1 MKYLTYDGLRT
12 LTNLIKGDINGISGN
27 VIPTFEEVYD
37 NLINLDEDT
46 SGHTEGSFQSA
57 EGLHG
62 LRYIN
67 GAFEVAV
74 PTYTPVTPSSGD
86 NPSEEGWYEET
97 SGTYSPTDDTTPTQ
111 GKTYYEK
118 TVSWTEVQEKAVGEI
133 EVIPAFSQKTYTGS
147 AQTVITA
154 GEGTGDMYYYLSDSS
169 TAPASNAYSTSLPTL
184 TNATAGTYY
193 LWYYSAETS
202 QYKATT
208 PTYVVW
214 PGTADHMLM
223 QKATPTITK
232 SETSVSLGSG
242 QMTYDVTI
250 SAVTDGI
257 VTVSSS
263 DTAVAT
269 IANPSG
275 NTYRISAVATGS
287 CTINISVAA
296 GDNYVAASDSISV
309 SVTIASNTLNDNSWA
324 TISAISAAGTAS
336 SYWSVGDCKE
346 ITLNGTV
353 GTLALSNQKLC
364 VYILGFDHNSAIEG
378 SGITFGGFKTAVTGG
393 TDVCLIDG
401 HYNSYTTNGSKWFN
415 MNHWGNYNYG
425 GWAASDVRY
434 DVLGST
440 NSAPS
445 SYGSARTTSSTGN
458 NPTNT
463 CATSPVSN
471 TLMAA
476 LPSDLRAVM
485 KPITKYTDN
494 KGNSSTAAANVTT
507 TIDYLP
513 LMSEYE
519 VFGSTTYANTNEAT
533 NQARYAYYANN
544 NSRVKYRH
552 SSTGSTAY
560 WWLRSPNRSS
570 ASFFVFVSTDGS
582 VSIYYSRISTG
593 LAPLI
598 LI

>member
-1 MKYLTYDGLRT
+1 MKYLNDSGLHT
-12 LTNLIKGDINGISGN
+12 LVDAIKGDLSNFSGT

-37 NLINLDEDT
+37 NLINIDEDT

-133 EVIPAFSQKTYTGS
+133 EVIPEFSQKTYTGS
-147 AQTVITA
+147 AQVVVTA

-169 TAPASNAYSTSLPTL
+169 TSPASNAYSTSLPTL
-184 TNATAGTYY
+184 MNATADTYY

-232 SETSVSLGSG
+232 SETSISLGSG

-250 SAVTDGI
+250 AAVTDGI

-263 DTAVAT
+263 DTSVAT
-269 IANPSG
+269 IANPSE
-275 NTYRISAVATGS
+275 NTYRISAVATGN

-336 SYWSVGDCKE
+336 SYWNVGDCKE

-364 VYILGFDHNSAIEG
+364 VYILGFNHNSAIEG
-378 SGITFGGFKTAVTGG
+378 NGITFGGFKTAVTSGK
-393 TDVCLIDG
+393 DVCLIDG

-434 DVLGST
+434 DILGST

-458 NPTNT
+458 NPSDT

-494 KGNSSTAAANVTT
+494 KGNSSTAAANVTA

-519 VFGSTTYANTNEAT
+519 VFGSTSYANTNEAT
-533 NQARYAYYANN
+533 NQARYTYYANN

-552 SSTGSTAY
+552 SSNGSTAI
-560 WWLRSPNRSS
+560 WWLRSPNRSD
-570 ASFFVFVSTDGS
+570 AYGFVRVGTSGS
-582 VSIYYSRISTG
+582 VGYGSSYYSYG

>member
-46 SGHTEGSFQSA
+46 SGHTKGSFQSA

-133 EVIPAFSQKTYTGS
+133 EVIPGFSQKTYTGS
-147 AQTVITA
+147 AQVVVTA

-184 TNATAGTYY
+184 TNATADTYY
-193 LWYYSAETS
+193 LWYYSGETS

-263 DTAVAT
+263 DTSVAT

-346 ITLNGTV
+346 IALNGTV
-353 GTLALSNQKLC
+353 GTLALNNQKLSL
-364 VYILGFDHNSAIEG
+364 YILGFNHNSAIEG
-378 SGITFGGFKTAVTGG
+378 SGITFGGFKTAVTSGK
-393 TDVCLIDG
+393 DVCLID
-401 HYNSYTTNGSKWFN
+401 SYYTSYATNGSKYFN

-425 GWAASDVRY
+425 GWASSDLRY
-434 DVLGST
+434 DILGST

-458 NPTNT
+458 NPTDT

-560 WWLRSPNRSS
+560 WWLRSPYRSAASNFVRVS
-570 ASFFVFVSTDGS
+570 ADGS
-582 VSIYYSRISTG
+582 VSHSSSRISYG

>member
-111 GKTYYEK
+111 DKTYYEK

-133 EVIPAFSQKTYTGS
+133 EVIPEFSQKTYTGS
-147 AQTVITA
+147 AQTVVTA

-184 TNATAGTYY
+184 TNATANTYY
-193 LWYYSAETS
+193 LWYYSGKTS

-214 PGTADHMLM
+214 PGAADHMLM

-232 SETSVSLGSG
+232 STSSVSLDSSN
-242 QMTYDVTI
+242 MTQDVTI
-250 SAVTDGI
+250 TVVTDGSL
-257 VTVSSS
+257 TVSSS
-263 DTAVAT
+263 DVT
-269 IANPSG
+269 IATVSNLSG
-275 NTYRISAVATGS
+275 STYRISAVGGGS
-287 CTINISVAA
+287 CTINISATNGV
-296 GDNYVAASDSISV
+296 NFNFLSDSISV
-309 SVTIASNTLNDNSWA
+309 TCTLIKSLNDSTWSE
-324 TISAISAAGTAS
+324 ISQAS
-336 SYWSVGDCKE
+336 SSGVANSYWNVGDCKE

-353 GTLALSNQKLC
+353 GTLALSNKKLC

-393 TDVCLIDG
+393 KDVCLIDG
-401 HYNSYTTNGSKWFN
+401 NYNSYTTNGSKWFN

-476 LPSDLRAVM
+476 LPEDLRAVM

-519 VFGSTTYANTNEAT
+519 VFGSTSYANTNEAT

-544 NSRVKYRH
+544 NSRVKYGH
-552 SSTGSTAY
+552 SSTGSTAH
-560 WWLRSPNRSS
+560 WWLRSPGRSYANR
-570 ASFFVFVSTDGS
+570 FVRVHTDGS
-582 VSIYYSRISTG
+582 VSNSPSRLSRG